1 MLEKFV
7 NVYSLHLCECVSN
20 NVRTI
25 KQAYQTSF
33 YSFRLYYISL
43 MLFAYVATCK
53 ATGDIAIWQLLQQKT
68 ICLMIIRLNKLRKPI
83 IYEVLRFTNGLSSN
97 LIMIERHTCYFEL
110 FSYMV
115 HCYLIKKNF
124 KRCLICYKD
133 SLHEKL
139 HTRSLLKKSQFN
151 SLQ

>member
-1 MLEKFV
+1 MPNDFL
-7 NVYSLHLCECVSN
+7 SLRRQDNGFQGRRE
-20 NVRTI
+20 I
-25 KQAYQTSF
+25 
-33 YSFRLYYISL
+33 
-43 MLFAYVATCK
+43 
-53 ATGDIAIWQLLQQKT
+53 G
-68 ICLMIIRLNKLRKPI
+68 KLRKPI

-151 SLQ
+151 SL

>member
-1 MLEKFV
+1 MPNDFL
-7 NVYSLHLCECVSN
+7 SLRRQDNGFQGRRE
-20 NVRTI
+20 I
-25 KQAYQTSF
+25 G
-33 YSFRLYYISL
+33 I
-43 MLFAYVATCK
+43 
-53 ATGDIAIWQLLQQKT
+53 
-68 ICLMIIRLNKLRKPI
+68 
-83 IYEVLRFTNGLSSN
+83 RFTNGLSSN
-97 LIMIERHTCYFEL
+97 LIMIERHTCYYEL

-151 SLQ
+151 SF